1 MEDSKIIELFFKRS
15 HSAIKQLSRKYGRL
29 CNQIAYTIL
38 KNWED
43 AEECE
48 NDTYLHTWN
57 SIPPLRPK
65 SLKAYVCKITR
76 NIAINKFKYNT
87 RDRRNGFYEVL
98 MSELHDC
105 IPSKCDVEAA
115 CDTTISN
122 EISKFLFTLDEETRA
137 LFVKRYF
144 ELESVEHLAVIF
156 GINASSASTTLLRV
170 RADLK
175 KYLEARGIYI

>member
-1 MEDSKIIELFFKRS
+1 MNNR
-15 HSAIKQLSRKYGRL
+15 Q
-29 CNQIAYTIL
+29 
-38 KNWED
+38 D

-65 SLKAYVCKITR
+65 SLKAYVCKIAR

-87 RDRRNGFYEVL
+87 RDRRNGFSEVL
-98 MSELHDC
+98 MSELHDR
-105 IPSKCDVEAA
+105 IPSKCDVESA

-137 LFVKRYF
+137 LFIKRYF
-144 ELESVEHLAVIF
+144 ELESVERLSVIF